1 MAYLKITVLVWVD
14 ILAIYAVS
22 TLITYLTDVWKL
34 NYTHAAAI
42 VNMFWGFSAI
52 MPFTM
57 QYIVDTFMGNYCM
70 VFLSNFAYSLGL
82 GFLSMSTPPVLSNIL
97 GNCDEY
103 KPACIGI
110 EQKILFYT
118 GLTLLTFGVSGHLTS
133 LAKFIEDH
141 KTREENNPKLYCC
154 CGFIVVILVPLIGAI
169 LIPLIKSWSIRFGIT
184 AICSVLAT
192 IIFLTGIR
200 SYQRDK
206 ARGSPLTIVFRVLIA
221 SALKSFQKCPKD
233 ASQLYEHEQNNGISY
248 KLSHTPR
255 LRCLD
260 KAAIVLPN
268 QSHQNVNRWRV
279 CSVTEVE
286 ETKTIICMI
295 PMCTTFFLLGVVS
308 SIGNT
313 YFLEQANNMN
323 RKVGHLSVPLTTLIL
338 FRDQAKAQ
346 FGKCYVRIASNYGS
360 SSNIKYLARVGI
372 AVSMIFAVNCCIT
385 AAKVENKRLDVVN
398 SHGLLYKPKD
408 KIPMSMFWLLPQFLL
423 LGGLDGIS
431 KKSIELFVT
440 NQGPASMD
448 RYMTHFA
455 MAVFGVGTMG
465 SVISVCLVDK
475 ISSSGSHSSWFQ
487 DTLNRSR
494 LDKYYWVLATLSAAN
509 FVLYILLAVLYD
521 SKYLRTHDQQVSK
534 DNQIM
539 EYGDD

>member
-1 MAYLKITVLVWVD
+1 
-14 ILAIYAVS
+14 
-22 TLITYLTDVWKL
+22 
-34 NYTHAAAI
+34 
-42 VNMFWGFSAI
+42 
-52 MPFTM
+52 
-57 QYIVDTFMGNYCM
+57 
-70 VFLSNFAYSLGL
+70 
-82 GFLSMSTPPVLSNIL
+82 MSTPPVLSKIV

-103 KPACIGI
+103 KPSCIGK

-118 GLTLLTFGVSGHLTS
+118 GLTLLALGVSGHLTS
-133 LAKFIEDH
+133 LPKFIEDH
-141 KTREENNPKLYCC
+141 KTRDGNNAKLYFC
-154 CGFIVVILVPLIGAI
+154 CGVFAIVLVPLIGAI
-169 LIPLIKSWSIRFGIT
+169 LIPIIKSWSIIFGIT

-192 IIFLTGIR
+192 IIFLTGITT
-200 SYQRDK
+200 YQRDK

-221 SALKSFQKCPKD
+221 SAFKSFQKSPKD
-233 ASQLYEHEQNNGISY
+233 ASQLYEHQQNNGISY
-248 KLSHTPR
+248 KISHTHR

-268 QSHQNVNRWRV
+268 QSQHNVNMWRV

-313 YFLEQANNMN
+313 YFLEQANHMN
-323 RKVGHLSVPLTTLIL
+323 QKIGNISVPLTTLVF
-338 FRDQAKAQ
+338 FRDHAKAQ

-360 SSNIKYLARVGI
+360 SSNIRYLARIGI

-398 SHGLLYKPKD
+398 NHGLLYKPQD

-465 SVISVCLVDK
+465 SVVSVCLVDK
-475 ISSSGSHSSWFQ
+475 ISSIGESHNSWFQ

-521 SKYLRTHDQQVSK
+521 SKYLRIDEQQMSK
-534 DNQIM
+534 SNQSM